1 MKLTRFRSCWGVEP
15 GLQLQ
20 NWKQIFPQWKAKG
33 YNGIEVDIF
42 LLQKEEEF
50 YQLKSL
56 CDEVGFQIV
65 PMVKSS
71 WLDYVNPR
79 PPGLTP
85 KDHLETYRQQLE
97 LARILDPVKINA
109 HSGADHWTREQ
120 SVEFYKGTFQI
131 ESELGL
137 TGKVSHE
144 THRNRSLFNPYVTEY
159 ILEQVPN
166 LRLTAD
172 ISHWV
177 VVCERVLNGGPEDRA
192 LLAKIIPHVH
202 HVHARMGTIQS
213 SQCPEPLNPIFAE
226 ERAFFEWFWLKII
239 DHYQKQGNESL
250 SFVPEYGPF
259 PYHPF
264 NSSKSYGD
272 VADEE
277 GIRLQSLFN
286 ASIAKE

>member
-1 MKLTRFRSCWGVEP
+1 MKLSRFRSCWGVEP
-15 GLQLQ
+15 GPQLQ
-20 NWKQIFPQWKAKG
+20 NWKEIFPQWKAKG
-33 YNGIEVDIF
+33 YDGIEVDIF

-56 CDEVGFQIV
+56 CDELNFHIV

-85 KDHLETYRQQLE
+85 KDHLKTYRQQLE
-97 LARILDPVKINA
+97 LARKLDPLKINA

-120 SVEFYKGTFQI
+120 SVEFYKGTFQV

-159 ILEQVPN
+159 ILEHVPN

-177 VVCERVLNGGPEDRA
+177 VVCERVLNGGPEDLA
-192 LLAKIIPHVH
+192 LLDKIIPHVH

-213 SQCPEPLNPIFAE
+213 SQCPEPLNPVFAE

-264 NSSKSYGD
+264 NSSKPYGT

-286 ASIAKE
+286 ASIAKQ